1 MKQVVGSWS
10 KSRSKAYIRLS
21 LFFFVSLFFWLSQL
35 ILRSS
40 TKQRVWSFPASFAWI
55 SHEWRSFRSSS
66 NLVWLSLDSQQSM
79 HRRGDVHVCCHDS
92 LRDLA
97 HFSQPNILLAIPL
110 SVLQTHCTIAFT
122 HTPKKKFPPA
132 GCNTPLCN
140 PSTQQYCFSRESQLR
155 SCSFTSLF
163 SNEDVSQSIG
173 HTSRA
178 QGFHSCKSTHNSNYT
193 VVSWNCI
200 FFLIHFCRHLSLFF
214 RSHEITCTIHVKLSF
229 LCVQPSARS
238 CIIYQRG
245 GSARL

>member
-1 MKQVVGSWS
+1 
-10 KSRSKAYIRLS
+10 
-21 LFFFVSLFFWLSQL
+21 
-35 ILRSS
+35 
-40 TKQRVWSFPASFAWI
+40 
-55 SHEWRSFRSSS
+55 
-66 NLVWLSLDSQQSM
+66 M

-122 HTPKKKFPPA
+122 HTPKNKFSPA

-140 PSTQQYCFSRESQLR
+140 PSTQQYCFSRESQLC

-163 SNEDVSQSIG
+163 SNGDVSQSIS

-193 VVSWNCI
+193 CETVILVCATRRKK
-200 FFLIHFCRHLSLFF
+200 LYYLSEGWI
-214 RSHEITCTIHVKLSF
+214 SKAVD
-229 LCVQPSARS
+229 
-238 CIIYQRG
+238 G
-245 GSARL
+245 

>member
-1 MKQVVGSWS
+1 ML
-10 KSRSKAYIRLS
+10 SRFTKRPRTLFSAQHSSRHPSLS
-21 LFFFVSLFFWLSQL
+21 S
-35 ILRSS
+35 
-40 TKQRVWSFPASFAWI
+40 A
-55 SHEWRSFRSSS
+55 
-66 NLVWLSLDSQQSM
+66 
-79 HRRGDVHVCCHDS
+79 DS
-92 LRDLA
+92 L
-97 HFSQPNILLAIPL
+97 H
-110 SVLQTHCTIAFT
+110 HCL
-122 HTPKKKFPPA
+122 HTRTKKII
-132 GCNTPLCN
+132 NTPLCN

-163 SNEDVSQSIG
+163 SNEDVSQSIS

-214 RSHEITCTIHVKLSF
+214 RSHEITCTMHVKLSF

-238 CIIYQRG
+238 CIIYQKG